1 MNDTLPSSAARV
13 SVVMPC
19 YNTAAYVE
27 AALGSVYGQ
36 TQLPYD
42 VIVVDDGST
51 DDTFQVL
58 ERLQRRWGF
67 TLLQQ
72 ANQGVSA
79 ALNLGLSVARGDY
92 VITPDSDDVLL
103 PDAIAIRSTY
113 LDQHP
118 GVGLVGGKVI
128 YTDVRGAE
136 TKREACRGVQ
146 TYRFC
151 DVLTQALAVGAPVA
165 MYRMAALRSVG
176 FYDPAIRIQ
185 DFQITLRLAHAGYG
199 IACLPAYITRYR
211 RHPAS
216 LSRKYRQQLDHD
228 LAAIE
233 PYRGYPDW
241 SAARTAVINKALK
254 YSVRQDPQL
263 SWELLREVPLRQ
275 WNRVTL
281 KRAKGLLTKG
291 LLNGALKRSL
301 YRGVG
306 RKGPARGG
314 LDGSGSKSAR
324 R

>member
-1 MNDTLPSSAARV
+1 MNDAFPSSAARV

-19 YNTAAYVE
+19 YNTASYVE
-27 AALGSVYGQ
+27 AALKSVYEQ
-36 TQLPYD
+36 THPPYE

-51 DDTFQVL
+51 DETFQVL
-58 ERLQRRWGF
+58 ETLQRRWGF

-103 PDAIAIRSTY
+103 PEAIAVRSTY

-128 YTDVRGAE
+128 YTNAQGAE
-136 TKREACRGVQ
+136 IKREACQGIE

-151 DVLTQALAVGAPVA
+151 DVMAQALAVGAPVA
-165 MYRMAALRSVG
+165 MYRMAALRAVD

-211 RHPAS
+211 RHSAS

-233 PYRGYPDW
+233 PYRDHPQW
-241 SAARTAVINKALK
+241 PAARMAVINKALK
-254 YSVRQDPQL
+254 YGVRQDPQM
-263 SWELLREVPLRQ
+263 SWQLLRGVPLRQ
-275 WNRVTL
+275 WNRVTV
-281 KRAKGLLTKG
+281 KRAKGLI
-291 LLNGALKRSL
+291 NGALKRGIH
-301 YRGVG
+301 RGLG
-306 RKGPARGG
+306 GKGDSQGQA
-314 LDGSGSKSAR
+314 
-324 R
+324 